1 MKRLSLLLLLL
12 FIAGTLSAQQRVVER
27 DEDGRVV
34 KVVRTFPK
42 IENRHSFRV
51 GVGSYSMAAGLFL
64 EGFHCC
70 GGGLDYS
77 LPQEITNAT
86 TRLTP
91 QRYWGGYSVSYAYK
105 FRRWFEFGGTATYC
119 VASQYRRDLESGKI
133 VQSMNRHA
141 VSIMP
146 TCRFSYLNRE
156 KVQLYSAISGGVVI
170 GSGFTFP
177 WLDATLFGC
186 SFGKKVFGF
195 VELGAGVGG
204 WGRVG
209 IGYRFDT
216 KKK

>member
-1 MKRLSLLLLLL
+1 MKKLCFLLL
-12 FIAGTLSAQQRVVER
+12 FLLMVGAVSAQTRVVER
-27 DEDGRVV
+27 DENGKIV
-34 KVVRTFPK
+34 KITRTIPK
-42 IENRHSFRV
+42 VENKHSFRV
-51 GVGSYSMAAGLFL
+51 GVGSYSLAAALFL
-64 EGFHCC
+64 DGFGHDHVD
-70 GGGLDYS
+70 GSYN
-77 LPQEITNAT
+77 LPQSVINAS
-86 TRLTP
+86 TRRTP
-91 QRYWGGYSVSYAYK
+91 QRYWGGYSFSYAY
-105 FRRWFEFGGTATYC
+105 RPRGWFEFGGTLTYC
-119 VASQYRRDLESGKI
+119 VSSQYRRDLETDKI
-133 VQSMNRHA
+133 LQSMDRHA

-146 TCRFSYLNRE
+146 TCRFIYLNRE

-195 VELGAGVGG
+195 AELGAGIGG

>member
-1 MKRLSLLLLLL
+1 MKKLYLLLVLL
-12 FIAGTLSAQQRVVER
+12 FVAGSLSAQQRVVER
-27 DEDGRVV
+27 DEEGRVV

-42 IENRHSFRV
+42 IEDRHSFRV
-51 GVGSYSMAAGLFL
+51 GGGSYSLAAGLFL
-64 EGFHCC
+64 DGFRGCIDH
-70 GGGLDYS
+70 GMSS
-77 LPQEITNAT
+77 LPDQIIYDT
-86 TRLTP
+86 THRTP
-91 QRYWGGYSVSYAYK
+91 QRYWGGYSVSYAYR
-105 FRRWFEFGGTATYC
+105 FRRWFEFGGTVTYC
-119 VASQYRRDLESGKI
+119 VASQHRRDLETNKI

-177 WLDATLFGC
+177 WLDATLLGC

-195 VELGAGVGG
+195 AELGAGVGG

-209 IGYRFDT
+209 IGYRFNT

>member
-1 MKRLSLLLLLL
+1 MKKLSLLLVLL
-12 FIAGTLSAQQRVVER
+12 FVAGTLSAQQRVVER
-27 DEDGRVV
+27 DEEGRVV

-42 IENRHSFRV
+42 IENRHSIRV
-51 GVGSYSMAAGLFL
+51 GVGSYSLAAGLFL
-64 EGFHCC
+64 DGFSCC
-70 GGGLDYS
+70 IDHS
-77 LPQEITNAT
+77 MSNLPDQIISST
-86 TRLTP
+86 TRRTP
-91 QRYWGGYSVSYAYK
+91 QRYWGGYSVSYAYR
-105 FRRWFEFGGTATYC
+105 FRRWFEFGGTVTYC
-119 VASQYRRDLESGKI
+119 VASQYRRDLETGKI
-133 VQSMNRHA
+133 VESMNRHA

-170 GSGFTFP
+170 GSGLTFP

-195 VELGAGVGG
+195 AELGAGVGG

-209 IGYRFDT
+209 IGYRFNT

>member
-12 FIAGTLSAQQRVVER
+12 FVAGTLSAQQRVVER
-27 DEDGRVV
+27 DEEGRVV

-42 IENRHSFRV
+42 IENRHSIRV
-51 GVGSYSMAAGLFL
+51 GVGSYSLAAGLFL
-64 EGFHCC
+64 DGFSCC
-70 GGGLDYS
+70 IDYGMS
-77 LPQEITNAT
+77 NLPDQIISSTS
-86 TRLTP
+86 RLTP
-91 QRYWGGYSVSYAYK
+91 QRYWGGYSVSYAYR
-105 FRRWFEFGGTATYC
+105 FRRWFEFGGTVTYC
-119 VASQYRRDLESGKI
+119 VASQHRRDLETNKI
-133 VQSMNRHA
+133 VESMNHHA

-156 KVQLYSAISGGVVI
+156 KVQLYSAVSGGVVI

-195 VELGAGVGG
+195 AELGAGVGG

-209 IGYRFDT
+209 IGYRFDA